1 MRLSIALAGAALAAT
16 AYVAA
21 LAADEPIEL
30 VFKVDGRAIT
40 LADEL
45 RDALREQADNILR
58 HCWAYD
64 AGDREERVW
73 REALAEPSSI
83 RLIYAAPIRLRLP
96 RREIP
101 VSEAVFSFGD
111 PEFLGS
117 PVLHHAGRTTLVFK
131 CDGTDTLELMCM
143 PELAAYFPPSY
154 QNNCQIVRG
163 E

>member
-1 MRLSIALAGAALAAT
+1 MLAGAVLAAT

-45 RDALREQADNILR
+45 HDALRSQADKILR
-58 HCWAYD
+58 HCAYD

-101 VSEAVFSFGD
+101 ISEAVFSFGD

-117 PVLHHAGRTTLVFK
+117 PVLHHTGRTTLVFK
-131 CDGTDTLELMCM
+131 CDGIDMLELMCM

-154 QNNCQIVRG
+154 QKNCQIVRG

>member
-1 MRLSIALAGAALAAT
+1 MRPHIALAGAALAAT
-16 AYVAA
+16 AYVAV

-30 VFKVDGRAIT
+30 VFKVDGQAIT
-40 LADEL
+40 LADAL
-45 RDALREQADNILR
+45 HDSLREQADNILR
-58 HCWAYD
+58 HCAYD

-73 REALAEPSSI
+73 SEALAEPSSI

-101 VSEAVFSFGD
+101 ISEAVFAFGD

-117 PVLHHAGRTTLVFK
+117 PVLHHAGRTMLVFK
-131 CDGTDTLELMCM
+131 CDGSDMLELMCM